1 MWEEVSK
8 LAVTQ
13 GIFAALFVAL
23 LVWVLRENNKR
34 ENRYINTIDSL
45 AQSVSKIEI
54 IKDCIDKQ
62 DEKLEKI
69 LERVR

>member
-45 AQSVSKIEI
+45 AQSVSKIES

>member
-45 AQSVSKIEI
+45 AQSVSKIEN
-54 IKDCIDKQ
+54 IKNCIDKQ

-69 LERVR
+69 LERVK

>member
-34 ENRYINTIDSL
+34 ESRYIDTIDSL
-45 AQSVSKIEI
+45 AQSVNKIES

>member
-45 AQSVSKIEI
+45 AQSVNKIEN
-54 IKDCIDKQ
+54 IKDCIDRL
-62 DEKLEKI
+62 DEKTEKI

>member
-45 AQSVSKIEI
+45 AQSVSKIEN

-69 LERVR
+69 LERVK

>member
-45 AQSVSKIEI
+45 AQSVNKIES